1 MKHLSSNTAFNLLG
15 IVFMLAAIGALMLAA
30 WAGFSTAGIIITGV
44 VIAMIGNFAGI
55 MLLAKYRN
63 ERREAIDGFN
73 IDDIKLSRTAVGT
86 WVEILV
92 GVLTALGWAMTL
104 KNGLFTE
111 DDGNFD
117 YRSLFGLI
125 VFTCGI
131 IFTLWDAYTPG
142 DINNAGKL
150 TSFKQVSLAVLMNRL
165 IALLLAVGMLLS
177 SFPAL
182 RPQNWIWIVLVTIG
196 VVVFVTFRILIHRA
210 RSA

>member
-44 VIAMIGNFAGI
+44 VITMIGNFAGI

-73 IDDIKLSRTAVGT
+73 IDDIRLPRTAVGT

-104 KNGLFTE
+104 KNGLFTK

-142 DINNAGKL
+142 DINNVGKL
-150 TSFKQVSLAVLMNRL
+150 TNFKQVSLAVLMNRL
-165 IALLLAVGMLLS
+165 IALLLAAGMLLS

-182 RPQNWIWIVLVTIG
+182 RPQNWIWIVLVTI
-196 VVVFVTFRILIHRA
+196 VAVVFVTFRILIHRA